1 MSIHRMF
8 IVDASLVILILSW
21 RWRLGLSQGFFR
33 RNWELLAFPGHW
45 HHLSVPSVLRTR
57 GVIDQTTRASHE
69 QTVKQTKLLSVGE
82 IGIIPFTIKWWL
94 NARVNSRKTRTPRP
108 HYFRIWTLDISVSS
122 TITLGPQPGGRG
134 REAKLEWRYFRSRYN
149 RVLRNRTQGNECVR
163 DSVIHIFIEVDK
175 NCFSLGLSWAG
186 SNKIIKVSHFI
197 SCEVTLW
204 RIVWTA
210 EQWMCYNFLL

>member
-1 MSIHRMF
+1 M
-8 IVDASLVILILSW
+8 IVDSSLVILILFW
-21 RWRLGLSQGFFR
+21 MRRLGLSQGFFR

-45 HHLSVPSVLRTR
+45 HHPSVPSVMRT
-57 GVIDQTTRASHE
+57 VSNWSDHPSLTRADSK
-69 QTVKQTKLLSVGE
+69 TDKTTLSRG

-108 HYFRIWTLDISVSS
+108 HYFRIRTLDISVSS
-122 TITLGPQPGGRG
+122 AITLGPKPGGRG